1 MSDIITRLKLESG
14 EYDDKIKR
22 ATQGLLQMEAE
33 CRKVGGTLAVL
44 EKDQIDY
51 VKSLGNMET
60 VSRTA
65 RGRISELSS
74 AYVEL
79 AVQYRRL
86 TDEEKKTGEFAR
98 KIPSDAVNFKVSFEN
113 RYGFWTHTMIKIE

>member
-1 MSDIITRLKLESG
+1 MADVISRLKLDSG
-14 EYDDKIKR
+14 EFDNKIKR
-22 ATQGLLQMEAE
+22 AVSGLMQMEAE

-65 RGRISELSS
+65 RGRISELSN

-86 TDEEKKTGEFAR
+86 TDE
-98 KIPSDAVNFKVSFEN
+98 
-113 RYGFWTHTMIKIE
+113 